1 MTLSLG
7 GTGNPDN
14 WIPCPVFITGVI
26 SCVFIPK
33 KGRLGK
39 LEGKFTKVGVIRGI
53 FILSIYPIV
62 FIVLPRGPE
71 RGKRVALPQNPPSM

>member
-14 WIPCPVFITGVI
+14 WIPCP
-26 SCVFIPK
+26 VFIPK